1 MLTGRDH
8 AVLRFI
14 KAYRARHHL
23 SPTLREIGRAC
34 FISST
39 SAVAASLHR
48 LQQAGCLKRRRGVP
62 RSITLP
68 EPNQ

>member
-14 KAYRARHHL
+14 TAYQARHHI

-34 FISST
+34 LIRT
-39 SAVAASLHR
+39 SADVAASLDR
-48 LQQAGCLKRRRGVP
+48 LQQAGRLKRRRGVP
-62 RSITLP
+62 RSITLT
-68 EPNQ
+68 EPDP